1 MGAVEGPEH
10 LLLAKI
16 KANSKVK
23 AWIEASIA
31 ENLVRREP
39 FYKEATFGEKIIEW
53 IER

>member
-16 KANSKVK
+16 KANSKIKVG
-23 AWIEASIA
+23 IEASIA

-39 FYKEATFGEKIIEW
+39 LDKEATFGEKIIE
-53 IER
+53 